1 MDSNQEFSLYKDM
14 KARTNGEIYIG
25 VVGPVRTGKST
36 FIKRFM
42 DLCVLPQMENEHVR
56 ARARDELPQSA
67 AGTTIMTTEPKFIP
81 SEAALIYPMEDV
93 GVKVRLIDCVGFMV
107 EGASGHVENE
117 KERMVKTP
125 WSQTEIPFTKA
136 AEIGTKKVIAEHSTI
151 GIVVTTDGSFSEIPR
166 QNYVPAEERTI
177 QELSAIKKPFLV
189 LLNSAKPYSKETG
202 QLAEELTQKYG
213 VTVLPVNCDQL
224 KKEDITAILE
234 NVLLEFPVT
243 ELDFYTPQWMEMLPE
258 DHWLKAELIAKAAEV
273 LEPVGKIRNEYE
285 LIHMIRELSAKKKE
299 FDSVGNALSEVSAS
313 GFGVVTPVREEIVLD
328 EPEVIKN
335 GTKYGVKI
343 KAQVPSV
350 NMIKTNIS
358 VEIAPIVGTKNQA
371 DDLIAYIKENAGDNA
386 QGIWETNIFGKTIEQ
401 IVDDGIYEKT
411 HNMTPESMEKIS
423 STLEKV
429 MNENSGLVCLIV

>member
-1 MDSNQEFSLYKDM
+1 MDGN
-14 KARTNGEIYIG
+14 AAG
-25 VVGPVRTGKST
+25 GPLAESGADCKGCGSVRTGRKIRDVKKNFVQVTGESLSGIT
-36 FIKRFM
+36 VSDI
-42 DLCVLPQMENEHVR
+42 QMSDGR
-56 ARARDELPQSA
+56 
-67 AGTTIMTTEPKFIP
+67 
-81 SEAALIYPMEDV
+81 
-93 GVKVRLIDCVGFMV
+93 VRLEVQMKPQVYYDI
-107 EGASGHVENE
+107 
-117 KERMVKTP
+117 
-125 WSQTEIPFTKA
+125 
-136 AEIGTKKVIAEHSTI
+136 
-151 GIVVTTDGSFSEIPR
+151 
-166 QNYVPAEERTI
+166 
-177 QELSAIKKPFLV
+177 LS
-189 LLNSAKPYSKETG
+189 
-202 QLAEELTQKYG
+202 ELTG
-213 VTVLPVNCDQL
+213 
-224 KKEDITAILE
+224 TAI
-234 NVLLEFPVT
+234 
-243 ELDFYTPQWMEMLPE
+243 
-258 DHWLKAELIAKAAEV
+258 H
-273 LEPVGKIRNEYE
+273 NEYE